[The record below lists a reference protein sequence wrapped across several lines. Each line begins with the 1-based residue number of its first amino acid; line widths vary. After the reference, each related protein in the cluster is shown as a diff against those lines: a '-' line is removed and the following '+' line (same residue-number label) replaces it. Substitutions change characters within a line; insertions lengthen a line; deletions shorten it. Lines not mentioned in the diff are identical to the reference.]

1 MSTENT
7 HMTKEC
13 KACLQILPL
22 NNFTKAPHDP
32 NKKKGKCRACI
43 SAYNISYN
51 AKNKNDLNSK
61 KRTKYFLER
70 DKNLAMMKRYKQ
82 NNKEKV
88 KEYTRDYYRNRKR
101 TDLDFKLRCALRVR
115 LNEAINNS
123 KKQGSSVRDLGCSVQ
138 ELKEHLEKQFQE
150 GMTWENWS
158 VHGWHIDHII
168 PLASFDLT
176 DKEQFLKACHYTNL
190 QPLWAK
196 DNISKKDKILASV

>member
-1 MSTENT
+1 
-7 HMTKEC
+7 MTKEC
-13 KACLQILPL
+13 NACLQTLPL
-22 NNFTKAPHDP
+22 DNFTKAPHDP
-32 NKKKGKCRACI
+32 TKKREKCKACI
-43 SAYNISYN
+43 SIYNISYN
-51 AKNKNDLNSK
+51 AKNKDILNSK

-70 DKNLAMMKRYKQ
+70 DKNLAIMKAYKQ
-82 NNKEKV
+82 NNKEKI
-88 KEYTRDYYRNRKR
+88 KIYTRNYSRNRKKI
-101 TDLDFKLRCALRVR
+101 DLNFKLKCALRTR
-115 LNEAINNS
+115 LNEAINN
-123 KKQGSSVRDLGCSVQ
+123 KYKTGSAIKDLGCSVQ
-138 ELKEHLEKQFQE
+138 ELKEHLEKQFQN